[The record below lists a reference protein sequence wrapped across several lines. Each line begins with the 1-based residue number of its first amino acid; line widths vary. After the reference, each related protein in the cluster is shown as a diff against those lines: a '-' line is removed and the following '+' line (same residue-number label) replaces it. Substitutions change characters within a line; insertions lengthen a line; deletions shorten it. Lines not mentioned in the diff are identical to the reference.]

1 MSAAPFTFRDMASAD
16 LPAVLAIERAAFDSP
31 WTPEGFLACLAD
43 GSRCRVAVDE
53 TGALAGYCIT
63 HQVIDEAEVY
73 TIAVSESHRR
83 QGLGRALLREA
94 LEAAKLAAALRV
106 FLEVRVTN
114 TGALAL
120 YESEGFKRIGTR
132 RGYYKMADG
141 TREDAA
147 LMALEFTHAA

>member
-1 MSAAPFTFRDMASAD
+1 MSGAFTFRDMTSAD

-43 GSRCRVAVDE
+43 GSRCRVAVD
-53 TGALAGYCIT
+53 GDGVLAGYCIT

-73 TIAVSESHRR
+73 TIAVDGRCRR

-94 LEAAKLAAALRV
+94 LEAARLSAALRI

-114 TGALAL
+114 AGALAL
-120 YESEGFKRIGTR
+120 YESEGFRRVGSR

-141 TREDAA
+141 TREDAI
-147 LMALEFTHAA
+147 LMAREFDDAA